1 MLLELKTFLIY
12 SVLLIAVMLVAE
24 IAYRWLKLSSEWTR
38 KIAHVGSGIVALTY
52 PEFIQSHWIVLA
64 LTISFIVILYAS
76 KKMGLFQS
84 IFSVERKS
92 YGEILFVVSTW
103 LLFLLFKYTGDSN
116 YYMIPFA
123 LVVFADPAAALV
135 GKNLPL
141 KKYTIFGNSK
151 SIGGSLAFFLT
162 GISIVL
168 GTGLFAEHYL
178 FSIVFVVVLTFVEAV
193 SFKGWDNFTIPFA
206 AVLMQYV
213 IFSII

>member
-1 MLLELKTFLIY
+1 
-12 SVLLIAVMLVAE
+12 
-24 IAYRWLKLSSEWTR
+24 
-38 KIAHVGSGIVALTY
+38 
-52 PEFIQSHWIVLA
+52 
-64 LTISFIVILYAS
+64 
-76 KKMGLFQS
+76 MGLFQS

-135 GKNLPL
+135 GRNLPL

-151 SIGGSLAFFLT
+151 STGGSLAFFLT
-162 GISIVL
+162 GIAIVL
-168 GTGLFAEHYL
+168 GTGLFVGHYL
-178 FSIVFVVVLTFVEAV
+178 FSIVFVVVLTFVEAI
-193 SFKGWDNFTIPFA
+193 SFKGWDNFTIPFV

>member
-1 MLLELKTFLIY
+1 MSIELKIFLIY
-12 SVLLIAVMLVAE
+12 SVLLIAVMIITEL
-24 IAYRWLKLSSEWTR
+24 AYRGFKLPTEWTR
-38 KIAHVGSGIVALTY
+38 KIAHVGSGIIALTY
-52 PEFIQSHWIVLA
+52 PEFIQSHWVVLA
-64 LTISFIVILYAS
+64 LTISFIVILYTS

-141 KKYTIFGNSK
+141 KKYTIFGNTK

-168 GTGLFAEHYL
+168 GIGLFAGQYL
-178 FSIVFVVVLTFVEAV
+178 FSIVFVAVLTFVEAI

-213 IFSII
+213 IFSVI

>member
-1 MLLELKTFLIY
+1 
-12 SVLLIAVMLVAE
+12 
-24 IAYRWLKLSSEWTR
+24 
-38 KIAHVGSGIVALTY
+38 
-52 PEFIQSHWIVLA
+52 
-64 LTISFIVILYAS
+64 
-76 KKMGLFQS
+76 
-84 IFSVERKS
+84 
-92 YGEILFVVSTW
+92 
-103 LLFLLFKYTGDSN
+103 
-116 YYMIPFA
+116 
-123 LVVFADPAAALV
+123 VFADPAAALV

-162 GISIVL
+162 GIAIVL

-193 SFKGWDNFTIPFA
+193 SFKGWDNFTIPFV